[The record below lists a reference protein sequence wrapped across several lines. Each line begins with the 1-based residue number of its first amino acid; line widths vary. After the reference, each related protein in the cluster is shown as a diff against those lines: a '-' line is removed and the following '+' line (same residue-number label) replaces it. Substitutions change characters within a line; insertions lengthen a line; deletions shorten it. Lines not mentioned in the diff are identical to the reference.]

1 MTLDV
6 VRDPSRRMGGAAL
19 IRLPDAA
26 SGASRVTLR
35 RDEGALCLGPHGW
48 SGAEHA
54 FGPYPIER
62 DGRGA
67 FLRVGPEIVDRME
80 AYLPVEIAL
89 PELGLRE
96 TFAWPDEILPTP
108 GAFVGGGVMPA
119 SAPAATDRGDL
130 SGLRDATPARTPAAA
145 PAPTPEAAETV
156 EIPGAATAAVAA
168 DGVGAAEP
176 GSRGRSLLPWL
187 AAALLLAAG
196 AAGWWAWSTGLFAP
210 APVEEAAPADTDAA
224 EPSVAEAP
232 ADAVET
238 GPPAETAA
246 VDPSAAAA
254 PAGDA
259 PRAWACARADLEA
272 ARAVDTAAVW
282 SVADACAGAD
292 RALERDALGAL
303 IERGEGEA
311 MRRWGRL
318 LDPWARPPE
327 SPLSP
332 DAADAAVNYRKALEA
347 GVEAARADLD
357 ALCAALRADANPM
370 SRPLVAI
377 HCE

>member
-1 MTLDV
+1 MSLEV
-6 VRDPSRRMGGAAL
+6 VRDPSRRMGGSAL
-19 IRLPDAA
+19 IRLATA
-26 SGASRVTLR
+26 TEGASRVTLR
-35 RDEGALCLGPHGW
+35 RDDGALCLGPNGW

-67 FLRVGPEIVDRME
+67 FLRVGPEIVDRVE

-96 TFAWPDEILPTP
+96 AFAWPDEILPTP
-108 GAFVGGGVMPA
+108 GAFVGGGVMLA
-119 SAPAATDRGDL
+119 AAPAVTDRSDL
-130 SGLRDATPARTPAAA
+130 SGLRDAAPTPTAA
-145 PAPTPEAAETV
+145 PAPASVVGEAVGLA
-156 EIPGAATAAVAA
+156 GRTAD
-168 DGVGAAEP
+168 DGTAYGDDAAEP
-176 GSRGRSLLPWL
+176 EPRPRSLLPWL
-187 AAALLLAAG
+187 AVALLLAAG
-196 AAGWWAWSTGLFAP
+196 AVGWWAWSTSLFAP
-210 APVEEAAPADTDAA
+210 TPVEEAAPAGADGAQPSFA
-224 EPSVAEAP
+224 ETP
-232 ADAVET
+232 ADPVEVEPPPEVLAVE
-238 GPPAETAA
+238 PPAGAA
-246 VDPSAAAA
+246 SAE
-254 PAGDA
+254 GA
-259 PRAWACARADLEA
+259 PRVWACERADLEA
-272 ARAVDTAAVW
+272 ARAVDTAAIW
-282 SVADACAGAD
+282 SVANACAGAD

-347 GVEAARADLD
+347 GVETARADLD